1 MGYFTSE
8 FEVVGEV
15 ITAQVERSMLRPELV
30 VGLYMSAALRLWM
43 SPHHLVSAGVEWE
56 VVSGRIEQQCFGH
69 VNLDLIRL
77 A

>member
-15 ITAQVERSMLRPELV
+15 VTAQVERSMLRPELV
-30 VGLYMSAALRLWM
+30 VGLCVSAALRVWM
-43 SPHHLVSAGVEWE
+43 SPHHLVSAGVEGK
-56 VVSGRIEQQCFGH
+56 VGSGRIEQQCFGH

-77 A
+77 S